1 VSDCVGALLCK
12 NYIKLKKIDLVC
24 QKKKI
29 ILNFL
34 FHARFNLNH
43 SFILEV
49 RSPYQ
54 QTSWETSIKLNFY
67 FSN

>member
-1 VSDCVGALLCK
+1 VGALLCK

-34 FHARFNLNH
+34 LHARFNLNH

-54 QTSWETSIKLNFY
+54 QTTWENQHKVEFIFFSI
-67 FSN
+67 

>member
-29 ILNFL
+29 ILP
-34 FHARFNLNH
+34 
-43 SFILEV
+43 IV
-49 RSPYQ
+49 
-54 QTSWETSIKLNFY
+54 SW
-67 FSN
+67 FSGDWR